1 MIRKSR
7 SNWAWVEIEDEHEE
21 EEGDCSVRALT
32 FLTGQPYEVIRDFL
46 QDLGRSRNEGVH
58 FSVFAPAIRSVGDS
72 YIFGYSATEI
82 HLGKRPR
89 VKNLHKRRFAKG
101 NRLLVC
107 SESHWF
113 PMIDGT
119 IYDSLNPVE
128 FEEDLVDHVVRL
140 DKS

>member
-1 MIRKSR
+1 
-7 SNWAWVEIEDEHEE
+7 
-21 EEGDCSVRALT
+21 
-32 FLTGQPYEVIRDFL
+32 
-46 QDLGRSRNEGVH
+46 
-58 FSVFAPAIRSVGDS
+58 
-72 YIFGYSATEI
+72 
-82 HLGKRPR
+82 
-89 VKNLHKRRFAKG
+89 FAKG